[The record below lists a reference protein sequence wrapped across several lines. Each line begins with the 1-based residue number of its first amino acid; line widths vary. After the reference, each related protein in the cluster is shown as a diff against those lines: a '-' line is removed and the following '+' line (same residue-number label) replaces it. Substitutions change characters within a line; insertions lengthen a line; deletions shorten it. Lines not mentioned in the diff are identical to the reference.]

1 MNRNRRYESRLAK
14 ARQQR
19 NMLYAAV
26 AFCALLVIVL
36 VVRAIV
42 SKPSADLQSMDAA
55 HVQVTKEAAP
65 VIDENQVVAADDDA
79 EAEALALATE
89 GNAVPNNEAEQ
100 QVASATEKT
109 GPNKLPIIW
118 RKKDETKRIAVTIDD
133 CFSADNMRTI
143 MRLAEEYN
151 ADLTFF
157 PKGETIKRNADL
169 WREIYEKGYEIANH
183 TYHHSNVSDLDEDK
197 LRKTITMSEQALNE
211 ALGVNYHMTL
221 FRCPTGDG
229 MRETK
234 LHKILTELGYQAVAS
249 WDNSGTR
256 DAQTVLK
263 NAKPGQLI
271 LFHATNKDVE
281 RLKVVIPGLAQ
292 AGYEM
297 VSVNTLYGKGP
308 NKVTPLD
315 TYDPDRDESKK

>member
-19 NMLYAAV
+19 NMLYAAI
-26 AFCALLVIVL
+26 ALLALLIIGL

-42 SKPSADLQSMDAA
+42 SRPPADPQSASTAQ
-55 HVQVTKEAAP
+55 VQVTKEAEP
-65 VIDENQVVAADDDA
+65 ITDEGSAVTDDA

-89 GNAVPNNEAEQ
+89 ESAVENTDTDQ
-100 QVASATEKT
+100 KVASAKEKT

-133 CFSADNMRTI
+133 CFSADNMRAI

-197 LRKTITMSEQALNE
+197 LRKTITMSEEALNE
-211 ALGVNYHMTL
+211 VLGVNYHMTL

-229 MRETK
+229 MRESK
-234 LHKILTELGYQAVAS
+234 LHKVLTELGYQAVAS

-297 VSVNTLYGKGP
+297 VSVNTLYGKSP

-315 TYDPDRDESKK
+315 TYDPNRDESKK